1 VIALPLSKMTKD
13 ADSAFV
19 LYVDHQGHPAPLSL
33 SYHAT
38 ASRRLTSSV
47 DRHPPSSI
55 TEVDSAYCPQC
66 LSFHDANTAG
76 NLGFCPKASCRLC
89 PVCRSVASI
98 AVEDMNCFYKCGLCD
113 WTSKTCEL
121 QTSLGSSAV
130 KDGEVSLEAVEKAS
144 SVLLSQWEK
153 KKKEF
158 NKQAEDHYSNM
169 QKTLVG
175 IAKDYVQGHRSS
187 NRRVF
192 TSGLASRRRQ
202 DDLNGWSIKTL
213 EDAQRTRSKNM
224 ESHRNQP
231 IGGISLQQ
239 ISLETEQ
246 VQPLYHPSCE
256 GLSARTLL
264 SQESGGS
271 MARSMENLF
280 PLPIPLRP
288 RKSRRCRA
296 ELAESRPG
304 ILVKP
309 KLNPLEGDSSLR
321 TGHGQWWKKDSSA
334 VEVLPRV
341 RVCAGGTDGMRH
353 AFLIKVSNPTLGVVR
368 LRLAPSSYT
377 GECIW
382 DNKDLTTKYL
392 ENIVVDPL
400 KRFSLDAFLATEITK
415 GIRAT
420 SLCELE
426 PVEDSFLELGN
437 KTSNV
442 PEAVSYW
449 EAGDAIFDARVSKA
463 NPATLRELGQKKS
476 VAWFELVVM
485 EPQTDSGAYSAV
497 PITMQLQ
504 VGDGS
509 WESSLVRSR
518 DDGNG
523 DFVSFDLVI
532 IWDKSS

>member
-1 VIALPLSKMTKD
+1 MTKD
-13 ADSAFV
+13 TESAFV
-19 LYVDHQGHPAPLSL
+19 LYVDHKGHPAPLSL

-76 NLGFCPKASCRLC
+76 NLGFCPKATCRLC
-89 PVCRSVASI
+89 PFCRSVASI
-98 AVEDMNCFYKCGLCD
+98 AVDNLNCFYECGLCE
-113 WTSKTCEL
+113 WTSKTCQL
-121 QTSLGSSAV
+121 QTSLDSSAV

-144 SVLLSQWEK
+144 LVLLAQWEK
-153 KKKEF
+153 KKEEC
-158 NKQAEDHYSNM
+158 NKQAEDHFSNM

-175 IAKDYVQGHRSS
+175 IAKDHVQGHRSS

-202 DDLNGWSIKTL
+202 DDLNGWSITTL
-213 EDAQRTRSKNM
+213 EEAQRTKSKEM
-224 ESHRNQP
+224 ESSINRP
-231 IGGISLQQ
+231 VGGISLQQ
-239 ISLETEQ
+239 ISLETGEQ
-246 VQPLYHPSCE
+246 AKPLFHPSFE
-256 GLSARTLL
+256 GLSAETIL
-264 SQESGGS
+264 SQECGGNMEGS
-271 MARSMENLF
+271 IENLL

-334 VEVLPRV
+334 IEVLPRV
-341 RVCAGGTDGMRH
+341 RVCVSASDGNRH
-353 AFLIKVSNPTLGVVR
+353 AFLMKVSNPTLGIVR

-377 GECIW
+377 GECLW
-382 DNKDLTTKYL
+382 DNKDMTTKYL
-392 ENIVVDPL
+392 ESIVVDPF
-400 KRFSLDAFLATEITK
+400 KRVSLNAFLDTEVAK
-415 GIRAT
+415 GIEAT
-420 SLCELE
+420 SFCELE

-437 KTSNV
+437 KTSNNV
-442 PEAVSYW
+442 PEAVSRW
-449 EAGDAIFDARVSKA
+449 EAGEAMSDSKVSA
-463 NPATLRELGQKKS
+463 ENPAILRELGQKKS
-476 VAWFELVVM
+476 VAWFELIVM
-485 EPQTDSGAYSAV
+485 ETCDDSNAHAAV

-504 VGDGS
+504 VGGGS
-509 WESSLVRSR
+509 WESSLVQSQ

-523 DFVSFDLVI
+523 DFVSFDLVV
-532 IWDKSS
+532 IWDKQS